1 MENIMKMIIDGS
13 HKVYGLYSTGRIRVR
28 EPLLFCGVAAS
39 LIWLGTDII
48 ASLRYE
54 GYNYPFDPISG
65 LSAVDAPTRSFIPP
79 FINLYLVLK
88 AAFSLGVWNAAGKNR
103 SLRVTAGLL
112 LASVITDLVGSFFPW
127 NPVEVLGT
135 FVNMMH
141 AILAGGITVLLI
153 FMTIGLGATTD
164 GKWFRRY
171 SYATLLLMLILG
183 ALPLVGGVQITADQP
198 PEWFGVTERVNAYGY
213 MLWMMVLAIVL
224 LRKQARI
231 PRPEDTAKVVDAGS
245 AANRV

>member
-1 MENIMKMIIDGS
+1 MRTTFVDHQELRKANAPNHLRARKA
-13 HKVYGLYSTGRIRVR
+13 
-28 EPLLFCGVAAS
+28 LLVCGIFAS

-54 GYNYPFDPISG
+54 GYNFPFDPISG
-65 LSAVDAPTRSFIPP
+65 LSAVDAPTRAFIPP
-79 FINLYLVLK
+79 FINLYLMLK
-88 AAFSLGVWNAAGKNR
+88 AAFSPGVWNAAGKNR

-112 LASVITDLVGSFFPW
+112 LASAITDLAGSFFPW
-127 NPVEVLGT
+127 NPTETLGS

-153 FMTIGLGATTD
+153 FLTIGFGANAN
-164 GKWFRRY
+164 GKRFRRY

-224 LRKQARI
+224 LRNQVRI
-231 PRPEDTAKVVDAGS
+231 PRTEDTAEVVDAES
-245 AANRV
+245 MAYRV

>member
-1 MENIMKMIIDGS
+1 MKTQFAGSNEMIGPAGIRDS
-13 HKVYGLYSTGRIRVR
+13 RVR
-28 EPLLFCGVAAS
+28 KALLLCGILAS
-39 LIWLGTDII
+39 LTWLGTDIL

-112 LASVITDLVGSFFPW
+112 LTSVITDLAGSFFPW
-127 NPVEVLGT
+127 NPNETLGT

-141 AILAGGITVLLI
+141 AILAGGVTVLLI
-153 FMTIGLGATTD
+153 FLTIGFGANAD
-164 GKWFRRY
+164 GKRFRRY

-183 ALPLVGGVQITADQP
+183 ALPVVGGVQITANQP

-224 LRKQARI
+224 LRNQVRI
-231 PRPEDTAKVVDAGS
+231 PRTEDTAEVVDARS
-245 AANRV
+245 TACRV